1 MSDDP
6 PRKPKGKWVP
16 KKPLPPLAPGEVRLL
31 SGGNPQIPK
40 GDGDGPVQAWIAA
53 VPGWKSPLA
62 ARIDTLI
69 MTTAPQMEK
78 AVRWNSPFW
87 GMPGQGWT
95 ISLHGF
101 TAYLRVTFLRGA
113 HLTPLPPGP
122 SKDPDTRYLDLR
134 EPYPLDEDQF
144 ADWVRQSARIP
155 GWIP

>member
-1 MSDDP
+1 MTDETA
-6 PRKPKGKWVP
+6 RRPKGKWAP
-16 KKPLPPLAPGEVRLL
+16 RKPLAPLGPGEVRLL

-62 ARIDTLI
+62 ARIDRLI
-69 MTTAPQMEK
+69 MVTAPGMDK

-87 GMPGQGWT
+87 GMPGRGWT

-101 TAYLRVTFLRGA
+101 TAFLRVTFLRGA
-113 HLTPLPPGP
+113 HLVPLPPGP

-134 EPYPLDEDQF
+134 ESDLLDEAQF
-144 ADWVRQSARIP
+144 ADWVRQSAAMD
-155 GWIP
+155 GWTP